1 MTTVPGRVMN
11 NRPRIAL
18 ANSTTEYVL
27 RFRLP
32 LLAALRNAG
41 FEPVVV
47 APPDGS
53 EKALTRLG
61 YPCSP
66 LTLDG
71 AGMNPLRE
79 LGALRALTRLYRA
92 IGPSLALHFTPKVDI
107 YGGLA
112 ARRLGIPAINNLSGM
127 GTAFTRG
134 GLLGFVVKQLMRVSQ
149 RAAAHIF
156 VQNPDDAQFVADAGI
171 ARPQKL
177 STLPG
182 SGIDLEQFPLTP
194 LPSDTGQV
202 HFVLIARLVREKG
215 VIEFMEAA
223 RQLRTAGVPARFS
236 IAGAIPPGAGIDAA
250 QVTAWGEAPE
260 QAWLGK
266 VSDVQAVIAASDC
279 VVLPSY
285 YREGTPRVLLEAAAM
300 GRPVIAAD
308 AIGTREPVIPHETG
322 LLCQPRAVHDLA
334 ECMKAMVDMSRDR
347 RQAMGL
353 AGRRLMQTKYD
364 VRFVVDAYMQRIH
377 QVLRE

>member
-1 MTTVPGRVMN
+1 MTTAPGRFMN

-92 IGPSLALHFTPKVDI
+92 IDPALALHFTPKVDI

-134 GLLGFVVKQLMRVSQ
+134 GLLGFVVKQLMRLSQ
-149 RAAAHIF
+149 RAAAHVF
-156 VQNPDDAQFVADAGI
+156 VQNPDDRRFVQDAGI
-171 ARPQKL
+171 ARPQRL

-250 QVTAWGEAPE
+250 QVTAWGEAPQ

-334 ECMKAMVDMSRDR
+334 ECMKAMVDMGRDR